1 MRVPMI
7 ARWPGRIAAGST
19 CRELATT
26 MDLLPTFC
34 SLTGAPLPP
43 KKLDGFDISGMLF
56 GHEGVQ
62 SQYEALYYYRRRQLQ
77 AIRFDD
83 WKFHLPLK
91 ATHPNWTTA
100 NQTGPGRP
108 GKLVNLTSDLQ
119 EKTDVTA
126 ANPDVIQ
133 RIGELIQN
141 AERTLGNDDKSGS
154 EQRDARTLE
163 FSKPMTLKK

>member
-1 MRVPMI
+1 
-7 ARWPGRIAAGST
+7 
-19 CRELATT
+19 
-26 MDLLPTFC
+26 
-34 SLTGAPLPP
+34 
-43 KKLDGFDISGMLF
+43 MLF

-77 AIRFDD
+77 AIRFGD
-83 WKFHLPLK
+83 WKYHLPLK

-141 AERTLGNDDKSGS
+141 AERTLGNDDKPGS

-163 FSKPMTLKK
+163 SSKPMTLKK